1 MWDVDVSAILAHR
14 AANKGAFAREGVNLT
29 LTAYFVEAI
38 VAGLRAVPAANATW
52 SEEGVIIKRYYN
64 IGMATALPMDANGL
78 GYVGGEDYGFIC
90 LAKRGSVSAEQRA
103 AVESWLKG
111 RSELKGFTLSP
122 LLDVWYPEN
131 TVNA

>member
-1 MWDVDVSAILAHR
+1 MATNRSRRLRKKLCVDEFQEL
-14 AANKGAFAREGVNLT
+14 GCELT
-29 LTAYFVEAI
+29 LSFVENI
-38 VAGLRAVPAANATW
+38 DQAAMDAFLD
-52 SEEGVIIKRYYN
+52 
-64 IGMATALPMDANGL
+64 AFLLDAMDANGL

-90 LAKRGSVSAEQRA
+90 LAKRGAVSAEQRA

-111 RSELKGFTLSP
+111 RSELRGFTLSP

>member
-1 MWDVDVSAILAHR
+1 MLSSLRRLGLALCLLPLSLPL
-14 AANKGAFAREGVNLT
+14 AA
-29 LTAYFVEAI
+29 
-38 VAGLRAVPAANATW
+38 
-52 SEEGVIIKRYYN
+52 
-64 IGMATALPMDANGL
+64 MDANGL